1 LFNNVL
7 INVFLK
13 NNQLVQ
19 QKTQTNNN
27 KTIPIR
33 HIITLLK
40 NESYNQTVICIVVKS
55 RQYSWVYITVK
66 RITFK

>member
-40 NESYNQTVICIVVKS
+40 NESYN
-55 RQYSWVYITVK
+55 
-66 RITFK
+66 